1 MSSPK
6 ILNSAALLLTRWAVL
21 LRYYSVIVKE
31 RPQKDQLPISTVLF
45 PQPFADY
52 VGARLSFEFCKVG
65 ATGRQ
70 IALYMYTVPP
80 FSYYLLC
87 ISFPGFK
94 KKQLCFNFPV
104 LISVLCTVLKASVRL
119 LQLGTGS
126 WCPQNLG
133 SCRANEQLLPLP
145 GKCLI
150 TLQQH
155 FLSLHER
162 RR

>member
-1 MSSPK
+1 MGSSP
-6 ILNSAALLLTRWAVL
+6 AVL
-21 LRYYSVIVKE
+21 FSHSKGKTLERLATDKYSVI
-31 RPQKDQLPISTVLF
+31 

-94 KKQLCFNFPV
+94 KKSSFVLTFLC
-104 LISVLCTVLKASVRL
+104 
-119 LQLGTGS
+119 
-126 WCPQNLG
+126 
-133 SCRANEQLLPLP
+133 
-145 GKCLI
+145 
-150 TLQQH
+150 
-155 FLSLHER
+155 
-162 RR
+162 